1 MIRRLKS
8 SDYVSY
14 LELLSQLSHVGIIS
28 EKQFN
33 NFLSLENN
41 NFFVLVFEEC
51 DKIVSCLTVLIEPK
65 LIHSASY
72 VMHIEDVVTHE
83 EHRGKGFSSMLIEK
97 ALELAKSNNCYKVIL
112 NCKDDKVNFYSKFG
126 FKKHSNQMRK
136 DII

>member
-14 LELLSQLSHVGIIS
+14 LELLSQLSHVGTIS

-41 NFFVLVFEEC
+41 NFFVLVFE
-51 DKIVSCLTVLIEPK
+51 DYNKIVSCLTVLIEPK
-65 LIHSASY
+65 LIHSASS

-83 EHRGKGFSSMLIEK
+83 EQRGKGFSSMLIEK

-126 FKKHSNQMRK
+126 FKKQSNQMRK